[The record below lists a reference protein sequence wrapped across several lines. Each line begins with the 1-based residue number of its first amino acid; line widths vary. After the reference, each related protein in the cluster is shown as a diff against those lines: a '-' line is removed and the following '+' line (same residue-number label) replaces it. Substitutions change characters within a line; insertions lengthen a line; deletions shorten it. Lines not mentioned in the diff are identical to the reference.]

1 MESLWDKRRCL
12 GLAHLIDRT
21 LARDSMIQSIGG
33 ARDARIAREVVAA
46 LRRASRGADVLP
58 KARGQHARRGVK
70 VSLSVDASLRAHE
83 DSLLASGR
91 WARVPETQATEK
103 EEEEQEETVIVCGGG
118 IASCDDDDQEEDV
131 IVCGGATA
139 SRDFV
144 PTVLSPTSAR
154 KFPIVGHAKV
164 NLRQERQKH
173 RANHNK
179 PHALNSVIREKL
191 EHMSK
196 SKVVRSLPLQIDD
209 ARVDGRDEA
218 DSVKKR
224 KVEHWYGSEEGRAW
238 LAKRSTWSA
247 IVPPG

>member
-1 MESLWDKRRCL
+1 MESLWNKRRCL

-118 IASCDDDDQEEDV
+118 IASCDDDDQEEAV
-131 IVCGGATA
+131 IVCGGPPPPAILFQRSCHRPLRESFPSSATQR
-139 SRDFV
+139 S
-144 PTVLSPTSAR
+144 TC
-154 KFPIVGHAKV
+154 AK
-164 NLRQERQKH
+164 
-173 RANHNK
+173 
-179 PHALNSVIREKL
+179 
-191 EHMSK
+191 
-196 SKVVRSLPLQIDD
+196 
-209 ARVDGRDEA
+209 
-218 DSVKKR
+218 SVK
-224 KVEHWYGSEEGRAW
+224 
-238 LAKRSTWSA
+238 STEQITTNLTHSIQLFEKSWST
-247 IVPPG
+247 